1 MARVTADLLEV
12 VGIDHVVTVDP
23 HTAQIEGFFHGPVDS
38 LTAMPTLCRALRGRL
53 PLGGVIV
60 ARLTRGASRRPAMRG
75 PSVRRS
81 RCCTVKFVTNC
92 SMSMCPCDFVGI
104 VRNQRT
110 IQLGRNKKGVPN
122 TGSATQDNTNPMLD
136 EARKLPVDPDRND
149 LRQLASLA

>member
-1 MARVTADLLEV
+1 
-12 VGIDHVVTVDP
+12 
-23 HTAQIEGFFHGPVDS
+23 
-38 LTAMPTLCRALRGRL
+38 
-53 PLGGVIV
+53 
-60 ARLTRGASRRPAMRG
+60 MRG